1 MDNKKWFKEA
11 KMGMFIHW
19 GLYSLPA
26 GEWKGKRTE
35 YPSEWVMTYNRIPIK
50 EYEKLAGIFNPIYFD
65 AEEWVK
71 LAKEAD
77 AVDIDPNAINIAYEN
92 SDMNDIPREK
102 YHVCAG
108 NILED
113 QELHQ
118 KYSGKK
124 YDMVEA
130 NIVADII
137 IRMMP
142 DVGELMDENS
152 VILASGIII
161 ERSEDVITQ
170 FVAHGFEIVERIDE
184 NGWCALAVKKK

>member
-71 LAKEAD
+71 LAKEAGMQYITKSWETWHSS
-77 AVDIDPNAINIAYEN
+77 V
-92 SDMNDIPREK
+92 SFCPRFTSK
-102 YHVCAG
+102 
-108 NILED
+108 
-113 QELHQ
+113 
-118 KYSGKK
+118 KSG
-124 YDMVEA
+124 
-130 NIVADII
+130 
-137 IRMMP
+137 RP
-142 DVGELMDENS
+142 
-152 VILASGIII
+152 
-161 ERSEDVITQ
+161 
-170 FVAHGFEIVERIDE
+170 
-184 NGWCALAVKKK
+184 